1 MTKTET
7 ILCPTDFSDNASHAF
22 DFAQLLAEKCD
33 ATVELLHVYHIP
45 LHLADVLAPTSLE
58 EMDPGLRESLEHDLR
73 KFAGR
78 HARKDVPVTFKL
90 RVGNPSHEI
99 IEEAE
104 RIDAHMIVMGILGLT
119 GLQRVLVG
127 SVAEQVVRLATH
139 PVLTVR
145 YRKNHPHLSIEHAS
159 TTS

>member
-7 ILCPTDFSDNASHAF
+7 ILCPTDFSANASHAF
-22 DFAQLLAEKCD
+22 QFAQRLAEKCG
-33 ATVELLHVYHIP
+33 ATVELMHVYHIP
-45 LHLADVLAPTSLE
+45 LHLADDMAPKTLE
-58 EMDPGLRESLEHDLR
+58 EMDPGLRESLERDLR
-73 KFAGR
+73 KFAGG
-78 HARKDVPVTFKL
+78 HARNDVPVTFQL

-104 RIDAHMIVMGILGLT
+104 RINAHMIVMGILGLT

-127 SVAEQVVRLATH
+127 SVAEQVVRLSIH

-145 YRKNHPHLSIEHAS
+145 YRKNE
-159 TTS
+159 